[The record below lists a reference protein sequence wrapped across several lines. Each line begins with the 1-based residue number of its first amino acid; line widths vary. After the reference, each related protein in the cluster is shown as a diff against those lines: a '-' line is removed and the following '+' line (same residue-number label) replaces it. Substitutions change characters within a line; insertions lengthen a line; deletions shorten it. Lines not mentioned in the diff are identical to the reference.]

1 MNALFSDS
9 FCASPQDVSD
19 PINSRVF
26 FVVLCLSVRGIQPHA
41 YLSSSKLCTAVHE
54 WQNSIAM
61 HVLTLV
67 LHVYDFILK
76 IRGPVFA
83 DHPVDSAATA

>member
-1 MNALFSDS
+1 MRRTQSHADLMCGLAL
-9 FCASPQDVSD
+9 
-19 PINSRVF
+19 
-26 FVVLCLSVRGIQPHA
+26 
-41 YLSSSKLCTAVHE
+41 LSSSKLCTAVHE

-76 IRGPVFA
+76 IRGSVFA